1 MLNHLEN
8 NKMKANPDNY
18 HFVVSDFG
26 TFSVGVKSK
35 CISNSSIVKFLE
47 LTIDNQ
53 VKFENY

>member
-1 MLNHLEN
+1 MLNRLEN

-26 TFSVGVKSK
+26 MLSVGVKSK
-35 CISNSSIVKFLE
+35 SISNSSIVKLLE

>member
-1 MLNHLEN
+1 
-8 NKMKANPDNY
+8 MKANPDNH

-26 TFSVGVKSK
+26 MLSVGVKSK
-35 CISNSSIVKFLE
+35 SISNSSIVKLLE